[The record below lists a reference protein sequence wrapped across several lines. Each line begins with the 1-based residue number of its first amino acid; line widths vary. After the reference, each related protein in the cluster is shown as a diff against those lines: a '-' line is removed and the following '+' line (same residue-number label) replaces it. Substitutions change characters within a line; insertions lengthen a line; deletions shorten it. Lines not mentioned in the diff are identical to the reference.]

1 MNLSKKSKII
11 IIICASL
18 MIILGGTIWILK
30 YLNRNYEVTFKN
42 EYLSQ
47 EYKEKVQVNTKVVE
61 PAEPQK
67 EGYSFTG
74 WWVDDQK
81 FDFSTP
87 ITKDI
92 TLTAK
97 YVIDPTYVYKQQVRF
112 DSNGGSSIETQSVI
126 RGQNVVEPSNP
137 TKNSYEFVRWNYN
150 GVEFDWTMPVEEDI
164 TLVAE
169 WTISLSE
176 DEKNLIQAKNELG
189 PFDIYKA
196 NPTLKTSAV
205 NGKCQIVW
213 RDADFDLVT
222 REKEDVTKKV
232 TADITCGTKSITK
245 SVIATIKAS
254 TYRYVISQL
263 KSSYKMVI
271 YDGSNEITN
280 YKLLN
285 TKLYSVAEWKQNRD
299 GNYANISSSNWTKG
313 QTYYI
318 IFKDEKN
325 TTYYVETK

>member
-1 MNLSKKSKII
+1 MNISKKAKII
-11 IIICASL
+11 IILCVVL
-18 MIILGGTIWILK
+18 MILLGITIWVLK

-42 EYLSQ
+42 EYLNQ
-47 EYKEKVQVNTKVVE
+47 EYKEKVKVNTKVIE

-74 WWVDDQK
+74 WWINEEK

-87 ITKDI
+87 ITKSV

-97 YVIDPTYVYKQQVRF
+97 YVIDPTYIYKQKVKF
-112 DSNGGSSIETQSVI
+112 DSNGGSLIEPQTVI
-126 RGQNVVEPSNP
+126 RGETVVEPSNP
-137 TKNSYEFVRWNYN
+137 TKNSYDFVRWNYN
-150 GVEFDWTMPVEEDI
+150 GIEYDWTIPVEEDI

-176 DEKNLIQAKNELG
+176 DERNLIQAKNELG
-189 PFDIYKA
+189 PFDIYQAK
-196 NPTLKTSAV
+196 PTLKKNAV
-205 NGKCQIVW
+205 NGKCTILW

-222 REKEDVTKKV
+222 REKEDISKKV
-232 TADITCGTKSITK
+232 TADITCGTKSIAK

-263 KSSYKMVI
+263 KNSYKMVI
-271 YDGSNEITN
+271 YDGNTEITN

-285 TKLYSVAEWKQNRD
+285 TKLNSISEWKQNRD
-299 GNYANISSSNWTKG
+299 GDYATITNNNWVKD
-313 QTYYI
+313 QTYYL

-325 TTYYVETK
+325 TTYYVSSK